1 MEQLGISWT
10 KVTHLHSSG
19 MGHASKESLN
29 ADQLAI
35 MLKHRIFDL
44 YMMELF
50 PGMGHVR
57 T

>member
-1 MEQLGISWT
+1 MEQLGINWT
-10 KVTHLHSSG
+10 KVTHLHPSG
-19 MGHASKESLN
+19 MGHASKEGLN